1 MQKNQKTFNT
11 SSLLPPLSYLRR
23 SRFTLIELLVVIAII
38 AILAGMLLPALNRAR
53 ATALSIA
60 CTNKLKQI
68 GTAHHL
74 YISDYKDWLLPTS
87 VTGYRLGEY
96 AANSNYFYAMQWFGM
111 LSGYTLSKS
120 CKQLTPGYGVKY
132 GGVYDRKKS
141 PAFDC
146 PSEPVDFGD
155 YSKNLFAY
163 THYTMNGFLT
173 GTTNVRNAINTYNR
187 KVSCL
192 TEPSKALIF
201 GDNRMLSSTSMCTSS
216 PNSLG
221 FRHGIT
227 DPRPYTTN
235 TIITARVTRGK
246 CNMTFM
252 DNHAEAV
259 DYKTFMT
266 WKPGRD
272 VPTCYNNANSLM
284 FMRGFDAFK

>member
-1 MQKNQKTFNT
+1 MKKNHP
-11 SSLLPPLSYLRR
+11 SSFERKR
-23 SRFTLIELLVVIAII
+23 SFTLIELLVVIAII
-38 AILAGMLLPALNRAR
+38 AILAGMLLPALNRAK
-53 ATALSIA
+53 ATAQSIA
-60 CTNKLKQI
+60 CTNKLKQM
-68 GTAHHL
+68 GTAHLL
-74 YISDYKDWLLPTS
+74 YISDFKDWLLPTS

-96 AANSNYFYAMQWFGM
+96 AGNSNYFYAMQWFGL
-111 LSGYTLSKS
+111 LSGYTLRG
-120 CKQLTPGYGVKY
+120 CKQISPGYGLKFR
-132 GGVYDRKKS
+132 GHTAGRRKN
-141 PAFDC
+141 PDFEC
-146 PSEPVDFGD
+146 PSEPVEFGE
-155 YSKNLFAY
+155 YSNNLFSY

-187 KVSCL
+187 KISCL

-259 DYKTFMT
+259 DYRTFMT
-266 WKPGRD
+266 WKPGRE
-272 VPTCYNNANSLM
+272 VPDCYNNVNSLM